1 MSKMK
6 ENIKLNSKV
15 LDIIIL
21 VLLASAVVFALVVG
35 NRYKKNN
42 EVGDDTLVR
51 VDASLATQP
60 LMDAYVDGLKEY
72 NLKKDY
78 TNTDPAYTKL
88 IKGETDLII
97 VTEPSSDELN
107 RAKMA
112 GVELEVTPVVNEG
125 FVFYTN
131 VKNPVNGLRLTEIQD
146 IYMDKITNWNQ
157 VGGDNA
163 KIIAYQR
170 PENSG
175 SQTGMLSL
183 VMKDKKI
190 KEPKKEEYI
199 ESMAGII
206 DAVANY
212 DNSKDSLGYSYYY
225 YATTMYGNEN
235 IKFLAVDGVS
245 PNHDT
250 IKDESYPLITAY
262 YIVTLKDTKNTAV
275 SKVNKAM
282 LESKGQEIARNAG
295 YIEIN

>member
-1 MSKMK
+1 MSRMK
-6 ENIKLNSKV
+6 EKFNSKV

-21 VLLASAVVFALVVG
+21 VLLTGAVVFALVVG
-35 NRYKKNN
+35 DRYKKHDN
-42 EVGDDTLVR
+42 VRDDTLVR

-60 LMDAYVDGLKEY
+60 LMDAYVEGLKDY

-88 IKGETDLII
+88 INGETDLII
-97 VTEPSSDELN
+97 VTEPSSDELK
-107 RAKMA
+107 RASDA
-112 GVELEVTPVVNEG
+112 GLELEVTPVVNEG
-125 FVFYTN
+125 FVFFTN
-131 VKNPVNGLRLTEIQD
+131 VNNLVNGLSLKEIQD
-146 IYMDKITNWNQ
+146 IYTDKITNWNQ

-190 KEPKKEEYI
+190 KEPKREEYI

-212 DNSKDSLGYSYYY
+212 DNSKDSIGYSYYY

-262 YIVTLKDTKNTAV
+262 YIVTLKDTENGAV
-275 SKVNKAM
+275 SKVKKAM

>member
-1 MSKMK
+1 M
-6 ENIKLNSKV
+6 
-15 LDIIIL
+15 
-21 VLLASAVVFALVVG
+21 
-35 NRYKKNN
+35 
-42 EVGDDTLVR
+42 
-51 VDASLATQP
+51 
-60 LMDAYVDGLKEY
+60 
-72 NLKKDY
+72 
-78 TNTDPAYTKL
+78 
-88 IKGETDLII
+88 
-97 VTEPSSDELN
+97 
-107 RAKMA
+107 
-112 GVELEVTPVVNEG
+112 EVTPVVNEG
-125 FVFYTN
+125 FVFFTN
-131 VKNPVNGLRLTEIQD
+131 VNNLVNVLSLKEIQD
-146 IYMDKITNWNQ
+146 IYTDKITNWNQ

-212 DNSKDSLGYSYYY
+212 DNSKDSIGYSYYY

-275 SKVNKAM
+275 NKVKKAM

>member
-1 MSKMK
+1 MSRMK
-6 ENIKLNSKV
+6 EKFNSKV

-21 VLLASAVVFALVVG
+21 VLLTGAVVFALVVG
-35 NRYKKNN
+35 NRYKRHDN
-42 EVGDDTLVR
+42 VRDDTLVR

-60 LMDAYVDGLKEY
+60 LMDAYVEGLKDY

-88 IKGETDLII
+88 INGETDLII
-97 VTEPSSDELN
+97 VTEPSSDELK
-107 RAKMA
+107 RASDA

-125 FVFYTN
+125 FVFFTN
-131 VKNPVNGLRLTEIQD
+131 VNNLVNGLSLKEIQD
-146 IYMDKITNWNQ
+146 IYTDKITNWNQ

-190 KEPKKEEYI
+190 KEPKREEYI

-212 DNSKDSLGYSYYY
+212 DNSKDSIGYSYYY

-262 YIVTLKDTKNTAV
+262 YIVTLKGTENSAV
-275 SKVNKAM
+275 NKVKKAM

>member
-1 MSKMK
+1 MK
-6 ENIKLNSKV
+6 EKFNSKV

-21 VLLASAVVFALVVG
+21 VLLTGAVVFALVVG
-35 NRYKKNN
+35 NRYKKHDN
-42 EVGDDTLVR
+42 VRDDTLVR

-60 LMDAYVDGLKEY
+60 LMDAYVEGLNDY

-88 IKGETDLII
+88 INGETDLII
-97 VTEPSSDELN
+97 VTEPSSDELK
-107 RAKMA
+107 RASDA

-125 FVFYTN
+125 FVFFTN
-131 VKNPVNGLRLTEIQD
+131 VNNLVNGLSLKEIQD
-146 IYMDKITNWNQ
+146 IYTDKITNWNQ

-190 KEPKKEEYI
+190 KEPKREEYI

-212 DNSKDSLGYSYYY
+212 DNSKDSIGYSYYY

-262 YIVTLKDTKNTAV
+262 YIVTLKGTKNTAV
-275 SKVNKAM
+275 SKVKKAM

>member
-1 MSKMK
+1 MSNMK

-107 RAKMA
+107 RASDS

-131 VKNPVNGLRLTEIQD
+131 VKNPVNELSLTEIQD
-146 IYMDKITNWNQ
+146 IYMDKITNWQ
-157 VGGDNA
+157 EVGGDNA

-262 YIVTLKDTKNTAV
+262 YIVTLKGTENTAV
-275 SKVNKAM
+275 SKVKKAM

>member
-1 MSKMK
+1 MK

-21 VLLASAVVFALVVG
+21 VLLTGAVVFALVVG
-35 NRYKKNN
+35 NRYKKNK
-42 EVGDDTLVR
+42 EVGDGTLVR

-88 IKGETDLII
+88 INGETDLII

-107 RAKMA
+107 RAKTA

-131 VKNPVNGLRLTEIQD
+131 VKNPVNGLSLKKIQD

-157 VGGDNA
+157 VGGDDA

-190 KEPKKEEYI
+190 KEPKREEYI

-212 DNSKDSLGYSYYY
+212 DNSKDSIGYSYYY

-275 SKVNKAM
+275 SKVKKAM

>member
-1 MSKMK
+1 MSRMK
-6 ENIKLNSKV
+6 EKFNSKV

-21 VLLASAVVFALVVG
+21 VLLTGSVVFALVVG
-35 NRYKKNN
+35 NRYKKHDN
-42 EVGDDTLVR
+42 VRDDTLVR
-51 VDASLATQP
+51 VDASFATQP
-60 LMDAYVDGLKEY
+60 LMDAYVEGLKDY

-88 IKGETDLII
+88 INGETDLII
-97 VTEPSSDELN
+97 VTEPSSDELK
-107 RAKMA
+107 RASDA

-125 FVFYTN
+125 FVFFTN
-131 VKNPVNGLRLTEIQD
+131 VNNLVNGLSLKEIQD
-146 IYMDKITNWNQ
+146 IYTDKITSWNQ

-212 DNSKDSLGYSYYY
+212 DNSKDSIGYSYYY

-235 IKFLAVDGVS
+235 IKFLAVNGVS

-275 SKVNKAM
+275 SKAKKAM

>member
-1 MSKMK
+1 MSRMK
-6 ENIKLNSKV
+6 EKFNSKV

-21 VLLASAVVFALVVG
+21 VLLTGSVVFALVVG
-35 NRYKKNN
+35 DRYKKHDN
-42 EVGDDTLVR
+42 VRDDTLVR

-60 LMDAYVDGLKEY
+60 LMDAYVEGLKDY

-88 IKGETDLII
+88 INGETDLII
-97 VTEPSSDELN
+97 VTEPSSDELK
-107 RAKMA
+107 RASDA

-125 FVFYTN
+125 FVFFTN
-131 VKNPVNGLRLTEIQD
+131 VNNLVNGLSLKEIQD
-146 IYMDKITNWNQ
+146 IYTDKITNWNQ

-190 KEPKKEEYI
+190 KEPKREEYI

-212 DNSKDSLGYSYYY
+212 DNSKDSIGYSYYY

-235 IKFLAVDGVS
+235 IKFLAVNGVS

-262 YIVTLKDTKNTAV
+262 YIVTLKGTENGAV
-275 SKVNKAM
+275 SKVKKAM

>member
-1 MSKMK
+1 MSRMK
-6 ENIKLNSKV
+6 EKFNSKV

-21 VLLASAVVFALVVG
+21 VLLTGSVVFALVVG
-35 NRYKKNN
+35 NRYKKHDN
-42 EVGDDTLVR
+42 VRDDTLVR

-60 LMDAYVDGLKEY
+60 LMDAYVEGLKDY

-88 IKGETDLII
+88 INGETDLII
-97 VTEPSSDELN
+97 VTEPSSDELK
-107 RAKMA
+107 RASDA

-125 FVFYTN
+125 FVFFTN
-131 VKNPVNGLRLTEIQD
+131 VNNLVNGLSLKEIQD
-146 IYMDKITNWNQ
+146 IYTDKITNWNQ

-212 DNSKDSLGYSYYY
+212 DNSKDSIGYSYYY

-262 YIVTLKDTKNTAV
+262 YIVTLKGRENGAV
-275 SKVNKAM
+275 SKVKEAM

>member
-1 MSKMK
+1 MSRMK
-6 ENIKLNSKV
+6 EKFNSKV

-21 VLLASAVVFALVVG
+21 VLLTGAVVFALVVG
-35 NRYKKNN
+35 NRYKKHDN
-42 EVGDDTLVR
+42 VRDDTLVR

-60 LMDAYVDGLKEY
+60 LMDAYVEGLKDY

-88 IKGETDLII
+88 INGETDLII
-97 VTEPSSDELN
+97 VTEPSSDELK
-107 RAKMA
+107 RASDA

-125 FVFYTN
+125 FVFFTN
-131 VKNPVNGLRLTEIQD
+131 VNNPVNGLSLKEIQD
-146 IYMDKITNWNQ
+146 IYTDKITNWNQ

-190 KEPKKEEYI
+190 KEPKREEYI

-212 DNSKDSLGYSYYY
+212 DNSKDSIGYSYYY

-262 YIVTLKDTKNTAV
+262 YIVTLKDTENGAV
-275 SKVNKAM
+275 SKVKKAM

>member
-1 MSKMK
+1 MSRMK
-6 ENIKLNSKV
+6 EKFNSKV

-21 VLLASAVVFALVVG
+21 VLLTGAVVFALVVG
-35 NRYKKNN
+35 NRYKKHDN
-42 EVGDDTLVR
+42 VRDDTLVR

-60 LMDAYVDGLKEY
+60 LMDAYVEGLKDY

-88 IKGETDLII
+88 INGETDLII
-97 VTEPSSDELN
+97 VTEPSSDELK
-107 RAKMA
+107 RASDA

-125 FVFYTN
+125 FVFFTN
-131 VKNPVNGLRLTEIQD
+131 VNNLVNGLSLKEIQD
-146 IYMDKITNWNQ
+146 IYTDKITNWNQ

-190 KEPKKEEYI
+190 KEPKREEYI

-212 DNSKDSLGYSYYY
+212 DNSKDSVGYSYYY

-262 YIVTLKDTKNTAV
+262 YIVTLKGTKNMAV
-275 SKVNKAM
+275 SKVKKAM

>member
-1 MSKMK
+1 MK
-6 ENIKLNSKV
+6 EKFNSKV

-21 VLLASAVVFALVVG
+21 VLLTGAVVFALVVG
-35 NRYKKNN
+35 NRYKKHDN
-42 EVGDDTLVR
+42 VRDDTLVR

-60 LMDAYVDGLKEY
+60 LMDAYVEGLKDY

-88 IKGETDLII
+88 INGETDLII
-97 VTEPSSDELN
+97 VTEPSSDELK
-107 RAKMA
+107 RASDA

-125 FVFYTN
+125 FVFFTN
-131 VKNPVNGLRLTEIQD
+131 VNNLVNGLSLKEIQD
-146 IYMDKITNWNQ
+146 IYTDKITNWNQ

-190 KEPKKEEYI
+190 KEPKREEYI

-212 DNSKDSLGYSYYY
+212 DNSKDSIGYSYYY

-235 IKFLAVDGVS
+235 IKFLAVNGVS

-262 YIVTLKDTKNTAV
+262 YIVTLKGTENGAV
-275 SKVNKAM
+275 SKVKKAM

>member
-1 MSKMK
+1 MSRMK
-6 ENIKLNSKV
+6 EKFNSKV

-21 VLLASAVVFALVVG
+21 VLLTGAVVFALVVG
-35 NRYKKNN
+35 NRYKKHDN
-42 EVGDDTLVR
+42 VRDDTLVR

-60 LMDAYVDGLKEY
+60 LMDAYVEGLKDY

-88 IKGETDLII
+88 INGETDLII
-97 VTEPSSDELN
+97 VTEPSSDELK
-107 RAKMA
+107 RASDA

-125 FVFYTN
+125 FVFFTN
-131 VKNPVNGLRLTEIQD
+131 VNNLVNGLSLKEIQD
-146 IYMDKITNWNQ
+146 IYTDKITNWNQ

-190 KEPKKEEYI
+190 KEPKMEEYI

-212 DNSKDSLGYSYYY
+212 DNSKDSIGYSYYY

-262 YIVTLKDTKNTAV
+262 YIVTLKDTENGAV
-275 SKVNKAM
+275 SKVKKAM

>member
-1 MSKMK
+1 MSRMK

-21 VLLASAVVFALVVG
+21 VLLTGAVVFALVVG
-35 NRYKKNN
+35 NRYKKNK
-42 EVGDDTLVR
+42 EVSDDTLVR

-88 IKGETDLII
+88 INGETDLII

-107 RAKMA
+107 RAKTA

-131 VKNPVNGLRLTEIQD
+131 VKNPVNGLSLKEIQD

-157 VGGDNA
+157 VGGDDA

-212 DNSKDSLGYSYYY
+212 DNSKDSIGYSYYY

-262 YIVTLKDTKNTAV
+262 YIVTLKDTKNTTV
-275 SKVNKAM
+275 SKVKKAM

>member
-1 MSKMK
+1 MSRMK

-21 VLLASAVVFALVVG
+21 VLLTGAVVFALVVG
-35 NRYKKNN
+35 NRYKKNK
-42 EVGDDTLVR
+42 EVGDGTLVR

-88 IKGETDLII
+88 INGETDLII

-107 RAKMA
+107 RAKTA

-131 VKNPVNGLRLTEIQD
+131 VKNPVNGLSLKEIQD

-157 VGGDNA
+157 VGGDDA

-190 KEPKKEEYI
+190 KEPKREEYI

-212 DNSKDSLGYSYYY
+212 DNSKDSIGYSYYY

-275 SKVNKAM
+275 SKVKKAM

>member
-1 MSKMK
+1 MK
-6 ENIKLNSKV
+6 EKFNSKV

-21 VLLASAVVFALVVG
+21 VLLTGSVVFALVVG
-35 NRYKKNN
+35 DRYKKHDN
-42 EVGDDTLVR
+42 VRDDTLVR

-60 LMDAYVDGLKEY
+60 LMDAYVEGLKDY

-88 IKGETDLII
+88 INGETDLII
-97 VTEPSSDELN
+97 VTEPSSDELK
-107 RAKMA
+107 RASTA

-125 FVFYTN
+125 FVFFTN
-131 VKNPVNGLRLTEIQD
+131 VNNLVNGLSLKEIQD
-146 IYMDKITNWNQ
+146 IYTDKITNWNQ

-190 KEPKKEEYI
+190 KEPKREEYI

-212 DNSKDSLGYSYYY
+212 DNSKDSIGYSYYY

-235 IKFLAVDGVS
+235 IKFLAVNGVS

-262 YIVTLKDTKNTAV
+262 YIVTLKGTENGAV
-275 SKVNKAM
+275 SKVKKAM

>member
-1 MSKMK
+1 MSRMK
-6 ENIKLNSKV
+6 EKFNSKV

-21 VLLASAVVFALVVG
+21 VLLTGAVVFALVVG
-35 NRYKKNN
+35 DRYKKHDN
-42 EVGDDTLVR
+42 VRDDTLVR

-60 LMDAYVDGLKEY
+60 LMDAYVEGLKDY

-88 IKGETDLII
+88 INGETDLII
-97 VTEPSSDELN
+97 VTEPSSDELK
-107 RAKMA
+107 RASDA

-125 FVFYTN
+125 FVFFTN
-131 VKNPVNGLRLTEIQD
+131 VNNLVNGLSLKEIQD
-146 IYMDKITNWNQ
+146 IYTDKITNWNQ

-190 KEPKKEEYI
+190 KEPKMEEYI

-212 DNSKDSLGYSYYY
+212 DNSKDSIGYSYYY

-262 YIVTLKDTKNTAV
+262 YIVTLKGTKNTVV
-275 SKVNKAM
+275 SKVKKAM

>member
-1 MSKMK
+1 MK
-6 ENIKLNSKV
+6 EKFNSKV

-21 VLLASAVVFALVVG
+21 VLLTGAVVFALVVG
-35 NRYKKNN
+35 NRYKKHDN
-42 EVGDDTLVR
+42 VRDDTLVR

-60 LMDAYVDGLKEY
+60 LMDAYVEGLKDY

-88 IKGETDLII
+88 INGETDLII
-97 VTEPSSDELN
+97 VTEPSSDELK
-107 RAKMA
+107 RASDA

-125 FVFYTN
+125 FVFFTN
-131 VKNPVNGLRLTEIQD
+131 VNNPVNGLSLKEIQD
-146 IYMDKITNWNQ
+146 IYTDKITNWNQ

-190 KEPKKEEYI
+190 KEPKREEYI
-199 ESMAGII
+199 ESMSGII

-212 DNSKDSLGYSYYY
+212 DNSKDSIGYSYYY

-262 YIVTLKDTKNTAV
+262 YIVTLKGTENSAV
-275 SKVNKAM
+275 SKVKKAM

>member
-1 MSKMK
+1 M
-6 ENIKLNSKV
+6 
-15 LDIIIL
+15 
-21 VLLASAVVFALVVG
+21 
-35 NRYKKNN
+35 
-42 EVGDDTLVR
+42 
-51 VDASLATQP
+51 
-60 LMDAYVDGLKEY
+60 
-72 NLKKDY
+72 
-78 TNTDPAYTKL
+78 
-88 IKGETDLII
+88 
-97 VTEPSSDELN
+97 
-107 RAKMA
+107 
-112 GVELEVTPVVNEG
+112 EVTPVVNEC
-125 FVFYTN
+125 FVFFTN
-131 VKNPVNGLRLTEIQD
+131 VNNLVNGLSLKEIQD
-146 IYMDKITNWNQ
+146 IYTDKITNWNQ

-190 KEPKKEEYI
+190 KEPKREEYI

-212 DNSKDSLGYSYYY
+212 DNSKDSIGYSYYYY

-262 YIVTLKDTKNTAV
+262 YIVTLKDTENGAV
-275 SKVNKAM
+275 SKVKKAM

>member
-1 MSKMK
+1 MSRMK
-6 ENIKLNSKV
+6 EKFNNKV

-21 VLLASAVVFALVVG
+21 VLLTGAVVFALVVG
-35 NRYKKNN
+35 DRYKKHDN
-42 EVGDDTLVR
+42 VRDDTLVR

-60 LMDAYVDGLKEY
+60 LMDAYVEGLKDY

-88 IKGETDLII
+88 INGETDLII
-97 VTEPSSDELN
+97 VTEPSSDELK
-107 RAKMA
+107 RASDA

-125 FVFYTN
+125 FVFFTN
-131 VKNPVNGLRLTEIQD
+131 VNNLVNGLSLKEIQD
-146 IYMDKITNWNQ
+146 IYTDKITNWNQ

-190 KEPKKEEYI
+190 KEPKMEEYI

-212 DNSKDSLGYSYYY
+212 DNSKDSIGYSYYY

-275 SKVNKAM
+275 SKVKKAM

>member
-1 MSKMK
+1 MSRMK
-6 ENIKLNSKV
+6 EKFNSKV
-15 LDIIIL
+15 LDIVIL
-21 VLLASAVVFALVVG
+21 VLLTGAVVFALVVG
-35 NRYKKNN
+35 DRYKKHDN
-42 EVGDDTLVR
+42 VRDDTLVR

-60 LMDAYVDGLKEY
+60 LMDAYVEGLKDY

-88 IKGETDLII
+88 INGETDLII
-97 VTEPSSDELN
+97 VTEPSSDELK
-107 RAKMA
+107 RASDA

-125 FVFYTN
+125 FVFFTN
-131 VKNPVNGLRLTEIQD
+131 VNNLVNGLSLKEIQD
-146 IYMDKITNWNQ
+146 IYTDKITNWNQ

-190 KEPKKEEYI
+190 KEPKREEYI

-212 DNSKDSLGYSYYY
+212 DNSKDSIGYSYYY

-262 YIVTLKDTKNTAV
+262 YIVTLKGTKNTVV
-275 SKVNKAM
+275 SKVKKAM

>member
-1 MSKMK
+1 MK
-6 ENIKLNSKV
+6 EKFNSKV

-21 VLLASAVVFALVVG
+21 VLLTGAVVFALVVG
-35 NRYKKNN
+35 NRYKRHDN
-42 EVGDDTLVR
+42 VRDDTLVR

-60 LMDAYVDGLKEY
+60 LMDAYVEGLKDY

-88 IKGETDLII
+88 INGETDLII
-97 VTEPSSDELN
+97 VTEPSSDELK
-107 RAKMA
+107 RASDA

-125 FVFYTN
+125 FVFFTN
-131 VKNPVNGLRLTEIQD
+131 VNNLVNGLSLKEIQD
-146 IYMDKITNWNQ
+146 IYTDKITNWNQ

-190 KEPKKEEYI
+190 KEPKREEYI

-212 DNSKDSLGYSYYY
+212 DNSKDSIGYSYYY

-262 YIVTLKDTKNTAV
+262 YIVTLKGTKNTAV
-275 SKVNKAM
+275 SKVKKAM
-282 LESKGQEIARNAG
+282 LESEGQEIARNAG

>member
-1 MSKMK
+1 MK
-6 ENIKLNSKV
+6 EKFNSKV

-21 VLLASAVVFALVVG
+21 VLLTGAVVFALVVG
-35 NRYKKNN
+35 DRYKKHDN
-42 EVGDDTLVR
+42 VRDDTLVR

-60 LMDAYVDGLKEY
+60 LMDAYVEGLKDY

-88 IKGETDLII
+88 INGETDLII
-97 VTEPSSDELN
+97 VTEPSSDELK
-107 RAKMA
+107 RASDA

-125 FVFYTN
+125 FVFFTN
-131 VKNPVNGLRLTEIQD
+131 VNNLVNGLSLKEIQD
-146 IYMDKITNWNQ
+146 IYTDKITNWNQ

-212 DNSKDSLGYSYYY
+212 DNSKDSIGYSYYY

-262 YIVTLKDTKNTAV
+262 YIVTLKGRENGAV
-275 SKVNKAM
+275 NKVKKAM

>member
-1 MSKMK
+1 MSRMK
-6 ENIKLNSKV
+6 EKFNSKV

-21 VLLASAVVFALVVG
+21 VLLTGAVVFALVVG
-35 NRYKKNN
+35 NRYKKHDN
-42 EVGDDTLVR
+42 VRDDTLVR

-60 LMDAYVDGLKEY
+60 LMDAYVEGLKDY

-88 IKGETDLII
+88 INGETDLII
-97 VTEPSSDELN
+97 VTEPSSDELK
-107 RAKMA
+107 RASDA

-125 FVFYTN
+125 FVFFTN
-131 VKNPVNGLRLTEIQD
+131 VNNPVNGLSLKEIQD
-146 IYMDKITNWNQ
+146 IYTDKITNWNQ

-190 KEPKKEEYI
+190 KEPKREEYI

-212 DNSKDSLGYSYYY
+212 DNSKDSIGYSYYY

-262 YIVTLKDTKNTAV
+262 YIVTLKGTKNKAV
-275 SKVNKAM
+275 SKVKKAM

>member
-1 MSKMK
+1 MK

-21 VLLASAVVFALVVG
+21 VLLTGAVVFALVVG
-35 NRYKKNN
+35 NRYKKHDN
-42 EVGDDTLVR
+42 VSDDTLVR

-60 LMDAYVDGLKEY
+60 LMDAYVEGLKDY

-88 IKGETDLII
+88 INGETDLII
-97 VTEPSSDELN
+97 VTEPSSDELK
-107 RAKMA
+107 RASDA
-112 GVELEVTPVVNEG
+112 GVELELTPVVDEG
-125 FVFYTN
+125 FVFFTN
-131 VKNPVNGLRLTEIQD
+131 VNNPVNGLSLKEIQD
-146 IYMDKITNWNQ
+146 IYTDKITNWNQ
-157 VGGDNA
+157 VGGDDA

-190 KEPKKEEYI
+190 KEPKREEYI

-212 DNSKDSLGYSYYY
+212 DNSKDSIGYSYYY

-262 YIVTLKDTKNTAV
+262 YIVTLKGTENSAV
-275 SKVNKAM
+275 NKVKKAM

>member
-1 MSKMK
+1 MSRMK
-6 ENIKLNSKV
+6 EKFNSKV

-21 VLLASAVVFALVVG
+21 VLLTGAVVFALVVG
-35 NRYKKNN
+35 NRYKKHDN
-42 EVGDDTLVR
+42 VRDDTLVR

-60 LMDAYVDGLKEY
+60 LMDAYVEGLKDY

-88 IKGETDLII
+88 INGETDLII
-97 VTEPSSDELN
+97 VTEPSSDELK
-107 RAKMA
+107 RASDA

-125 FVFYTN
+125 FVFFTN
-131 VKNPVNGLRLTEIQD
+131 VNNLVNGLSLKEIQD
-146 IYMDKITNWNQ
+146 IYTDKITSWNQ

-212 DNSKDSLGYSYYY
+212 DNSKDSIGYSYYY

-235 IKFLAVDGVS
+235 IKFLAVNGVS

-262 YIVTLKDTKNTAV
+262 YIVTLKGTENGAV
-275 SKVNKAM
+275 SKVKKAM

>member
-1 MSKMK
+1 MSRMK
-6 ENIKLNSKV
+6 EKFNSKV

-21 VLLASAVVFALVVG
+21 VLLTGAVVFALVVG
-35 NRYKKNN
+35 NRYKKHDNVRN
-42 EVGDDTLVR
+42 DTLVR

-60 LMDAYVDGLKEY
+60 LMDAYVEGLKDY

-88 IKGETDLII
+88 INGETDLII
-97 VTEPSSDELN
+97 VTEPSSDELK
-107 RAKMA
+107 RASDA

-125 FVFYTN
+125 FVFFTN
-131 VKNPVNGLRLTEIQD
+131 VNNLVNGLSLKEIQD
-146 IYMDKITNWNQ
+146 IYTDKITNWNQ

-190 KEPKKEEYI
+190 KEPKREEYI

-212 DNSKDSLGYSYYY
+212 DNSKDSIGYSYYY

-262 YIVTLKDTKNTAV
+262 YIVTLKGTKNTAV
-275 SKVNKAM
+275 SKVKKAM
-282 LESKGQEIARNAG
+282 LESEGQEIARNAG

>member
-1 MSKMK
+1 MSRMK
-6 ENIKLNSKV
+6 EKFNSKV

-21 VLLASAVVFALVVG
+21 VLLTGAVVFALVVG
-35 NRYKKNN
+35 NRYKKHDN
-42 EVGDDTLVR
+42 VRDDTLVR

-60 LMDAYVDGLKEY
+60 LMDAYVEGLKDY

-88 IKGETDLII
+88 INGETDLII
-97 VTEPSSDELN
+97 VTEPSSDELK
-107 RAKMA
+107 RASDA
-112 GVELEVTPVVNEG
+112 RVELEVTPVVNEG
-125 FVFYTN
+125 FVFFTN
-131 VKNPVNGLRLTEIQD
+131 VNNLVNGLSLKEIQD
-146 IYMDKITNWNQ
+146 IYTDKITNWNQ

-190 KEPKKEEYI
+190 KEPKMEEYI

-212 DNSKDSLGYSYYY
+212 DNSKDSIGYSYYY

-275 SKVNKAM
+275 SKVKKAM

>member
-1 MSKMK
+1 MK
-6 ENIKLNSKV
+6 EKFNSKV

-21 VLLASAVVFALVVG
+21 VLLTGAVVFALVVG
-35 NRYKKNN
+35 DRYKKHDN
-42 EVGDDTLVR
+42 VRDDTLVR

-60 LMDAYVDGLKEY
+60 LMDAYVEGLKDY

-88 IKGETDLII
+88 INGETDLII
-97 VTEPSSDELN
+97 VTEPSSDELK
-107 RAKMA
+107 RASDA

-125 FVFYTN
+125 FVFFTN
-131 VKNPVNGLRLTEIQD
+131 VNNLVNGLSLKEIQD
-146 IYMDKITNWNQ
+146 IYTDKITNWNQ

-190 KEPKKEEYI
+190 KEPKREEYI

-212 DNSKDSLGYSYYY
+212 DNSKDSIGYSYYY

-262 YIVTLKDTKNTAV
+262 YIVTLKDTENGAV
-275 SKVNKAM
+275 SKVKKAM

>member
-1 MSKMK
+1 MSRMK
-6 ENIKLNSKV
+6 EKFNSKV

-21 VLLASAVVFALVVG
+21 VLLTGAVVFALVVG
-35 NRYKKNN
+35 NRYKKHDN
-42 EVGDDTLVR
+42 VRDDTLVR

-60 LMDAYVDGLKEY
+60 LMDAYVEGLKDY

-88 IKGETDLII
+88 INGETDLII
-97 VTEPSSDELN
+97 VTEPSSDELK
-107 RAKMA
+107 RASDA

-125 FVFYTN
+125 FVFFTN
-131 VKNPVNGLRLTEIQD
+131 VNNLVNGLSLKEIQD
-146 IYMDKITNWNQ
+146 IYTDKITNWNQ

-190 KEPKKEEYI
+190 KEPKREEYI

-212 DNSKDSLGYSYYY
+212 DNSKDSIGYSYYY

-262 YIVTLKDTKNTAV
+262 YIVTLKGTKNTAV
-275 SKVNKAM
+275 SKVKKAM
-282 LESKGQEIARNAG
+282 LESEGQEIARNAG

>member
-1 MSKMK
+1 MSRMK
-6 ENIKLNSKV
+6 EKFNSKV

-21 VLLASAVVFALVVG
+21 VLLTGAVVFALVVG
-35 NRYKKNN
+35 NRYKKHDN
-42 EVGDDTLVR
+42 VRDDTLVR

-60 LMDAYVDGLKEY
+60 LMDAYVEGLKDY

-88 IKGETDLII
+88 INGETDLII
-97 VTEPSSDELN
+97 VTEPSSDELK
-107 RAKMA
+107 RASDA

-125 FVFYTN
+125 FVFFTN
-131 VKNPVNGLRLTEIQD
+131 VNNPVNGLSLKEIQD
-146 IYMDKITNWNQ
+146 IYTDKITNWNQ

-190 KEPKKEEYI
+190 KEPKREEYI

-212 DNSKDSLGYSYYY
+212 DNSKDSIGYSYYY

-262 YIVTLKDTKNTAV
+262 YIVTLKGTKNTAV
-275 SKVNKAM
+275 SKVKKAM
-282 LESKGQEIARNAG
+282 LESEGQEIARNAG

>member
-1 MSKMK
+1 MK
-6 ENIKLNSKV
+6 ENIKFNSKV

-21 VLLASAVVFALVVG
+21 VLLAGAVVFALVVG
-35 NRYKKNN
+35 NRYKKNDN
-42 EVGDDTLVR
+42 VRDDTVVR

-60 LMDAYVDGLKEY
+60 LMDAYVEGLKEY
-72 NLKKDY
+72 NLEKDY

-88 IKGETDLII
+88 INGETDLII
-97 VTEPSSDELN
+97 VTEPSSDELK
-107 RAKMA
+107 RASDK
-112 GVELEVTPVVNEG
+112 GVELEVIPVVNEG
-125 FVFYTN
+125 FVFFTN
-131 VKNPVNGLRLTEIQD
+131 VNNPVNGLSLEEIQD
-146 IYMDKITNWNQ
+146 IYTDKITNWRE

-190 KEPKKEEYI
+190 KEPKTEEYI

-212 DNSKDSLGYSYYY
+212 DNSKDSIGYSYYY

-262 YIVTLKDTKNTAV
+262 YIVTLKDTENVA
-275 SKVNKAM
+275 VNKVKAAM
-282 LESKGQEIARNAG
+282 LGSNGQEIARNAG

>member
-1 MSKMK
+1 MSRMK
-6 ENIKLNSKV
+6 EKFNSKV

-21 VLLASAVVFALVVG
+21 VLLTGAVVFALVVG
-35 NRYKKNN
+35 NRYKRHDN
-42 EVGDDTLVR
+42 VRDDTLVR

-60 LMDAYVDGLKEY
+60 LMDAYVEGLKDY

-78 TNTDPAYTKL
+78 TNTDPAYTKV
-88 IKGETDLII
+88 INGETDLII
-97 VTEPSSDELN
+97 VTEPSSDELK
-107 RAKMA
+107 RASDA

-125 FVFYTN
+125 FVFFTN
-131 VKNPVNGLRLTEIQD
+131 VNNLVNGLSLKEIQD
-146 IYMDKITNWNQ
+146 IYTDKITNWNQ

-190 KEPKKEEYI
+190 KEPKREEYI

-212 DNSKDSLGYSYYY
+212 DNSKDSIGYSYYY

-262 YIVTLKDTKNTAV
+262 YIVTLKGTENSAV
-275 SKVNKAM
+275 NKVKKAM

>member
-1 MSKMK
+1 M
-6 ENIKLNSKV
+6 
-15 LDIIIL
+15 
-21 VLLASAVVFALVVG
+21 
-35 NRYKKNN
+35 
-42 EVGDDTLVR
+42 
-51 VDASLATQP
+51 
-60 LMDAYVDGLKEY
+60 
-72 NLKKDY
+72 
-78 TNTDPAYTKL
+78 
-88 IKGETDLII
+88 
-97 VTEPSSDELN
+97 
-107 RAKMA
+107 
-112 GVELEVTPVVNEG
+112 EVTPVVNEG
-125 FVFYTN
+125 FVFFTN
-131 VKNPVNGLRLTEIQD
+131 VNNLVNGLSLKEIQD
-146 IYMDKITNWNQ
+146 IYTDKITNWNQ

-190 KEPKKEEYI
+190 KEPKREEYI

-212 DNSKDSLGYSYYY
+212 DNSKDSIGYSYYY

-262 YIVTLKDTKNTAV
+262 YIVTLKGTENGAV
-275 SKVNKAM
+275 NKVKKAM
-282 LESKGQEIARNAG
+282 LSSNGQSIARNAG

>member
-1 MSKMK
+1 MSRMK
-6 ENIKLNSKV
+6 EKFNSKV

-21 VLLASAVVFALVVG
+21 VLLTGAVVFALVVG
-35 NRYKKNN
+35 NRYKKHDN
-42 EVGDDTLVR
+42 VRDDTLVR

-60 LMDAYVDGLKEY
+60 LMDAYVEGLKDY

-88 IKGETDLII
+88 INGETDLII
-97 VTEPSSDELN
+97 VTEPSSDELK
-107 RAKMA
+107 RASDA

-125 FVFYTN
+125 FVFFTN
-131 VKNPVNGLRLTEIQD
+131 VNNLVNGLSLKEIQD
-146 IYMDKITNWNQ
+146 IYTDKITNWNQ

-212 DNSKDSLGYSYYY
+212 DNSKDSIGYSYYY

-235 IKFLAVDGVS
+235 IKFLAVNGVS

-262 YIVTLKDTKNTAV
+262 YIVTLKGTENGAV
-275 SKVNKAM
+275 SKVKKAM

>member
-1 MSKMK
+1 MK
-6 ENIKLNSKV
+6 EKFNSKV
-15 LDIIIL
+15 LDVIIL
-21 VLLASAVVFALVVG
+21 VLLTGAVVFALVVG
-35 NRYKKNN
+35 DRYKKHDN
-42 EVGDDTLVR
+42 VRDDTLVR

-60 LMDAYVDGLKEY
+60 LMDAYVEGLNDY

-88 IKGETDLII
+88 INGETDLII
-97 VTEPSSDELN
+97 VTEPSSDELK
-107 RAKMA
+107 RASDA

-125 FVFYTN
+125 FVFFTN
-131 VKNPVNGLRLTEIQD
+131 VNNLVNGLSLKEIQD
-146 IYMDKITNWNQ
+146 IYTDKITNWNQ

-190 KEPKKEEYI
+190 KEPKREEYI

-212 DNSKDSLGYSYYY
+212 DNSKDSIGYSYYY

-262 YIVTLKDTKNTAV
+262 YIVTLKGTKNKAV
-275 SKVNKAM
+275 SKVKKAM

>member
-1 MSKMK
+1 MSRMK
-6 ENIKLNSKV
+6 EKFNSKV

-21 VLLASAVVFALVVG
+21 VLLTGAVVFALVVG
-35 NRYKKNN
+35 NRYKKHDN
-42 EVGDDTLVR
+42 VRDDTLVR

-60 LMDAYVDGLKEY
+60 LMDAYVEGLNDY

-88 IKGETDLII
+88 INGETDLII
-97 VTEPSSDELN
+97 VTEPSSDELK
-107 RAKMA
+107 RASDA
-112 GVELEVTPVVNEG
+112 VVELEVTPVVNEG
-125 FVFYTN
+125 FVFFTN
-131 VKNPVNGLRLTEIQD
+131 VNNLVNGLSLKEIQD
-146 IYMDKITNWNQ
+146 IYTDKITNWNQ

-190 KEPKKEEYI
+190 KEPKREEYI

-212 DNSKDSLGYSYYY
+212 DNSKDSVGYSYYY

-275 SKVNKAM
+275 GKVKKAM

>member
-1 MSKMK
+1 MK

-21 VLLASAVVFALVVG
+21 VLLTGAVVFALVVG
-35 NRYKKNN
+35 NRYKKNK
-42 EVGDDTLVR
+42 EVSDDTLVR

-88 IKGETDLII
+88 INGETDLII

-107 RAKMA
+107 RAKTA

-131 VKNPVNGLRLTEIQD
+131 VKNPVNGLSLKEIQD

-157 VGGDNA
+157 VGGDDA

-212 DNSKDSLGYSYYY
+212 DNSKDSIGYSYYY

-262 YIVTLKDTKNTAV
+262 YIVTLKDTKNTTV
-275 SKVNKAM
+275 SKVKKAM

>member
-1 MSKMK
+1 MSRMK
-6 ENIKLNSKV
+6 EKFNSKV

-21 VLLASAVVFALVVG
+21 VLLTGAVVFALVVG
-35 NRYKKNN
+35 DRYKKHDNAR
-42 EVGDDTLVR
+42 DDTLVR

-60 LMDAYVDGLKEY
+60 LMDAYVEGLKDY

-88 IKGETDLII
+88 INVETDLII
-97 VTEPSSDELN
+97 VTEPSSDELK
-107 RAKMA
+107 RASDA

-125 FVFYTN
+125 FVFFTN
-131 VKNPVNGLRLTEIQD
+131 VNNLVNGLSLKEIQD
-146 IYMDKITNWNQ
+146 IYTDKITNWNQ

-190 KEPKKEEYI
+190 KEPKREEYI

-212 DNSKDSLGYSYYY
+212 DNSKDSIGYSYYY

-262 YIVTLKDTKNTAV
+262 YIVTLKGTENSAV
-275 SKVNKAM
+275 NKVKKAM